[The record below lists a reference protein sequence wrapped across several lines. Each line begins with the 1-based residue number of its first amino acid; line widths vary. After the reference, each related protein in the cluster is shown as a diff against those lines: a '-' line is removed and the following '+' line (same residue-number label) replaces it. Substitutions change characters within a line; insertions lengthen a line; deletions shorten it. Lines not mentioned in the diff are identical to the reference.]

1 MDIFISEM
9 SVWSY
14 HYN

>member
-1 MDIFISEM
+1 M
-9 SVWSY
+9 SIWSY

>member
-1 MDIFISEM
+1 M